1 MKVVAKLIQYLCR
14 KIKHILNL
22 VYTSMRVNIDIV
34 TSLVNFEWLVYIYF
48 EFSMAR
54 ENLNLKHENS

>member
-22 VYTSMRVNIDIV
+22 VYVSMRVNIDIV
-34 TSLVNFEWLVYIYF
+34 TSLVDFEWLVYIYF
-48 EFSMAR
+48 EF
-54 ENLNLKHENS
+54 KI